1 MRRGLGLRAEPSI
14 PVHSKKFILQIFPP
28 QNLHL
33 CYNHKA
39 FKVQKKKKKISTW
52 RKSQRRDGKR
62 EMINGVAEVLFKSQN
77 GLYLGHS
84 SHLDN
89 EGDLHFKNNFYG
101 KT

>member
-14 PVHSKKFILQIFPP
+14 PVHSKKFILQIFP
-28 QNLHL
+28 
-33 CYNHKA
+33 HKIFISA
-39 FKVQKKKKKISTW
+39 ITTRLSRSKKKKKISTW

>member
-1 MRRGLGLRAEPSI
+1 
-14 PVHSKKFILQIFPP
+14 
-28 QNLHL
+28 
-33 CYNHKA
+33 
-39 FKVQKKKKKISTW
+39 
-52 RKSQRRDGKR
+52 
-62 EMINGVAEVLFKSQN
+62 MINGVAEVLFKSQN